1 MFTCKLQVEAIKAL
15 AHPSRLRILELLRDG
30 ELCVCEMEPRLG
42 LRQANLSQHLA
53 VLRANGLVEARKEGL
68 RVIYRVADPRI
79 FQVLDGLSAILA
91 ERHNSVQHAISSW

>member
-1 MFTCKLQVEAIKAL
+1 MFTYKLQVEAIKAL

-30 ELCVCEMEPRLG
+30 ELCVCEMQPRLG

-53 VLRANGLVEARKEGL
+53 VLRASGLVEAKREGL

-91 ERHNSVQHAISSW
+91 DRHGSI